1 MSTTKTLSKT
11 VADKIEKQII
21 CGNWEVGSQIPT
33 EPELMAKLNVSRI
46 TVREAIKSLVSKGIL
61 EIHRGRGTF
70 VSQQVE
76 EIGDFGFSSLEQV
89 RGQLRDLFELR
100 SMFEPRCAALA
111 CRRAIGRVSTVMTL
125 CLMSFHFQARWMVLT
140 WTVRSS

>member
-46 TVREAIKSLVSKGIL
+46 TTEPIQAP
-61 EIHRGRGTF
+61 GRD
-70 VSQQVE
+70 E
-76 EIGDFGFSSLEQV
+76 N
-89 RGQLRDLFELR
+89 
-100 SMFEPRCAALA
+100 
-111 CRRAIGRVSTVMTL
+111 
-125 CLMSFHFQARWMVLT
+125 
-140 WTVRSS
+140 